1 MKTSFSVRFRQQ
13 GRTLIELI
21 IAMTIGLVIVI
32 GVSSLYIS
40 SSGISRTANQVS
52 TTEQAGQLAMLL
64 IGESIKLSA
73 YGEILGSDYAAQGQT
88 LMDGTH
94 LRGCTGSR
102 FTDAFPAYVAPP
114 APQTP
119 PDLGCTLAAAGDA
132 LYVRFQSRPVVA
144 EMRAAEATRN
154 NITDCAGSTANQSQI
169 LESGNLRAGRGWT
182 RNLVTNVFFLDPLTR
197 ELRCEG
203 YGGGGAQPLV
213 RDVAEFRVFYRFD
226 DAAFA
231 AGANGVT
238 HAAPF
243 GGSIRDAGEIN
254 TFAVGSVIDP
264 WNYVVAVLVCMT
276 ITTDEQGTSVTT
288 TNNRA
293 SRCPLDPGEAETG
306 LDLFTSTTD
315 GRIRRTFSQ
324 VFTVRAKAT
333 PSPSLL

>member
-1 MKTSFSVRFRQQ
+1 
-13 GRTLIELI
+13 
-21 IAMTIGLVIVI
+21 
-32 GVSSLYIS
+32 
-40 SSGISRTANQVS
+40 
-52 TTEQAGQLAMLL
+52 
-64 IGESIKLSA
+64 
-73 YGEILGSDYAAQGQT
+73 
-88 LMDGTH
+88 
-94 LRGCTGSR
+94 
-102 FTDAFPAYVAPP
+102 
-114 APQTP
+114 
-119 PDLGCTLAAAGDA
+119 
-132 LYVRFQSRPVVA
+132 
-144 EMRAAEATRN
+144 MRAAEATRN
-154 NITDCAGSTANQSQI
+154 HITDCAGNIANQSQI

-203 YGGGGAQPLV
+203 YGSGGAQPLV

-231 AGANGVT
+231 AGSNGVT

-254 TFAVGSVIDP
+254 TFAAGSVIDP

-276 ITTDEQGTSVTT
+276 ITTDEQGTSATR

-315 GRIRRTFSQ
+315 GRIRRTFSH